1 MLLWIMVFVGTL
13 LFILGL
19 YSLVKGYKA
28 GRYIK
33 RYGYLSYIGFSI
45 ALLGIILLMEPV
57 FINLPKLL
65 PLAITMYTCIVL
77 SQLLLKP
84 TFLKNKE

>member
-13 LFILGL
+13 LFALGV

-28 GRYIK
+28 GKYIK
-33 RYGYLSYIGFSI
+33 GYGYLSYIGFNI

-65 PLAITMYTCIVL
+65 PLAIVMCTCIIL
-77 SQLLLKP
+77 NQLLLKP
-84 TFLKNKE
+84 TFLKNKK